1 MMPVVNVDIVQTSD
15 SEINPRY
22 RGIYILQ
29 TLQITAREKGAFR
42 RKCLKKSKNVHLDI
56 NDQIFQ
62 PISSVTLIKM
72 SPLMEG

>member
-1 MMPVVNVDIVQTSD
+1 MAVLSKVAAKGFCYVPVVNVDIVQTSD

-42 RKCLKKSKNVHLDI
+42 RKCLKKGKKSI
-56 NDQIFQ
+56 
-62 PISSVTLIKM
+62 
-72 SPLMEG
+72 